1 MHPNGTFREEK
12 SRDMTEM
19 TFCGDAHKRRE
30 SLRRNPNELLK
41 SSNINRN
48 KKNLCRRHQKDGK
61 WLDVASRLIWQVAVC
76 MAQMAYRY
84 GLHDAFISMH
94 SCRCSHV
101 DAVMSMQSSH
111 DCYMMHSCHDLSM
124 TGTSLMHSSHDC
136 CIAITHIAI
145 THITMPQAS
154 SR

>member
-76 MAQMAYRY
+76 TAQMAYRY

-94 SCRCSHV
+94 SCRCIHV
-101 DAVMSMQSSH
+101 DAVIS
-111 DCYMMHSCHDLSM
+111 
-124 TGTSLMHSSHDC
+124 
-136 CIAITHIAI
+136 
-145 THITMPQAS
+145 
-154 SR
+154 